1 MPKKGVQVVI
11 TGKPRPN
18 IDVDA
23 MTQIII
29 ALGREFAKRK
39 GAAPKS
45 TRDKVASP

>member
-11 TGKPRPN
+11 TGKPRPK
-18 IDVDA
+18 IDTEV

-39 GAAPKS
+39 QDRSKPTG
-45 TRDKVASP
+45 DQVASP